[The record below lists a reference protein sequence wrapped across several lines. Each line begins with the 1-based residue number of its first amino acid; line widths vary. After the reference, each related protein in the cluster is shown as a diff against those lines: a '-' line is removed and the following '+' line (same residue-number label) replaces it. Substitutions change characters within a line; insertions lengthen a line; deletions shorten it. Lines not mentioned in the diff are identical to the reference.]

1 MGFAITK
8 NYFKNLKVFDKRCII
23 IWLQPVLGIHNLKDI
38 HGLQALFLV
47 PKLLFFEPSPNHI
60 EIMLSHEQHNNNSN
74 NNL

>member
-47 PKLLFFEPSPNHI
+47 PNYYFL
-60 EIMLSHEQHNNNSN
+60 
-74 NNL
+74 NLRQTT